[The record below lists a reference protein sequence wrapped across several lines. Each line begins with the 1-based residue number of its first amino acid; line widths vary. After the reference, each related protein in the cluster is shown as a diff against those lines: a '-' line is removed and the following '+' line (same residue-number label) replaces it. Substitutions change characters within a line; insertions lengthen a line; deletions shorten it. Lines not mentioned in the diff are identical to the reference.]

1 MSKSSPPLLT
11 HEEME
16 LAHREGATDEEIEV
30 KLRHLIFWSY
40 IMRDPFGKVCA
51 LGRGTRAEC
60 TENAF
65 RLADEHAA
73 EHFSLLDDQADE
85 TRALNGPWRLVLW
98 PPWLDSDPTFWATS
112 SDVFSE
118 GWDG

>member
-11 HEEME
+11 DEEME

-60 TENAF
+60 IENAF
-65 RLADEHAA
+65 RLADEHAV
-73 EHFSLLDDQADE
+73 EHFSLLEDQADE

-98 PPWLDSDPTFWATS
+98 PPWLDPDPPFWAAS